1 MSEPDIRIYADSSE
15 LAREA
20 ARHFSALAEE
30 HIARGGRFTA
40 ALSGGSTPRRMLEL
54 LASGPYAGQIPWPSL
69 YFFWGDE
76 RMVAP
81 DHPESNYRMARESLL
96 DKVPVP
102 EENIFRMRGEAEDP
116 DLAAEEYSDELGKF
130 FKLSGTELPRFDL
143 VLLGMGA
150 DGHTASLFPKTAALH
165 AGAKIAVANRV
176 EKLNADRL
184 TLTPATINNARNVT
198 FLVAG
203 EDKAPA
209 LSRVLEGPRDPE
221 TYPSQLIRP
230 RDGRLLWLADSGAAS
245 LLKQP

>member
-1 MSEPDIRIYADSSE
+1 MGE

-20 ARHFSALAEE
+20 ARHFSELAGERA
-30 HIARGGRFTA
+30 ARERQFTV
-40 ALSGGSTPRRMLEL
+40 ALSGGSTPRAMFEL
-54 LASGPYAGQIPWPSL
+54 LSREPHAREVPWRSV

-76 RMVAP
+76 RMVPP

-96 DKVPVP
+96 DRVPVP
-102 EENIFRMRGEAEDP
+102 DGNVFRMAGEAEDP
-116 DLAAEEYSDELGKF
+116 ELAAEEYSAQLREF
-130 FKLSGTELPRFDL
+130 FNLNPEPGSELPRFDL

-150 DGHTASLFPKTAALH
+150 DAHTASLFPKTAALR
-165 AGAKIAVANRV
+165 AGRRVAVANHV

-203 EDKAPA
+203 EEKAPA
-209 LSRVLEGPRDPE
+209 LKSVLEGPHDPE

-230 RDGRLLWLADSGAAS
+230 SEGRLLWLADSRAAK
-245 LLKQP
+245 LLTRP